1 MLKEENLM
9 FQKTD
14 FWIGLA
20 VGAVAGIFG
29 YRFMQER
36 EQQMA
41 AMQQSM
47 LPAGQVPLAELQ
59 RQKEEL
65 EDMIAAQEAAQAQ
78 GGDAT
83 GADGYTEANYTDID
97 E

>member
-1 MLKEENLM
+1 MLKEENFM

-65 EDMIAAQEAAQAQ
+65 EDMIAAQEAAQA
-78 GGDAT
+78 
-83 GADGYTEANYTDID
+83 E
-97 E
+97 

>member
-1 MLKEENLM
+1 M

-36 EQQMA
+36 EQQLA
-41 AMQQSM
+41 AM
-47 LPAGQVPLAELQ
+47 LPMAAGQVPLAELQ

-65 EDMIAAQEAAQAQ
+65 EDLIAAQEAAKA
-78 GGDAT
+78 
-83 GADGYTEANYTDID
+83 E
-97 E
+97 

>member
-1 MLKEENLM
+1 M

-36 EQQMA
+36 EQQMEALAQA
-41 AMQQSM
+41 A
-47 LPAGQVPLAELQ
+47 PAQAQVPLAELQ

-65 EDMIAAQEAAQAQ
+65 EDLIAAQESEQ
-78 GGDAT
+78 
-83 GADGYTEANYTDID
+83 
-97 E
+97 

>member
-1 MLKEENLM
+1 M
-9 FQKTD
+9 FQKAD

-36 EQQMA
+36 EQQLA
-41 AMQQSM
+41 AMQPM
-47 LPAGQVPLAELQ
+47 AAGQVPLAELQ

-65 EDMIAAQEAAQAQ
+65 EDLIAAQEAAKA
-78 GGDAT
+78 
-83 GADGYTEANYTDID
+83 E
-97 E
+97 